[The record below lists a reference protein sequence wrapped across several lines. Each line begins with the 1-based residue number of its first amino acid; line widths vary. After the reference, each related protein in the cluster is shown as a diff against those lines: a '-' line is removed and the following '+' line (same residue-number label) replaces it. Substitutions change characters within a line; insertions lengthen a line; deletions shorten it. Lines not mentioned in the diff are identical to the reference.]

1 MKNWLTTKK
10 QGLISKYRLV
20 IREKAIEQ
28 AKVEIS
34 LAGKKIEDYDQ
45 DQLEIIVKAEED
57 KILRRYKNSSF
68 VLILLAL
75 GLY

>member
-1 MKNWLTTKK
+1 M
-10 QGLISKYRLV
+10 
-20 IREKAIEQ
+20 
-28 AKVEIS
+28 EIS